1 MTTKK
6 IAINHLNVTQDIT
19 SQVQKI
25 LHEALESFD
34 LSPTASDL
42 ALAMFDLSPVASD
55 PALAMFD
62 LSPIPVVE
70 GHPSSF

>member
-1 MTTKK
+1 M
-6 IAINHLNVTQDIT
+6 
-19 SQVQKI
+19 
-25 LHEALESFD
+25 HEALESLD

>member
-1 MTTKK
+1 MKLL
-6 IAINHLNVTQDIT
+6 NHLI
-19 SQVQKI
+19 
-25 LHEALESFD
+25 
-34 LSPTASDL
+34 SPTASDL
-42 ALAMFDLSPVASD
+42 ALAMFDLSPASD

>member
-1 MTTKK
+1 
-6 IAINHLNVTQDIT
+6 
-19 SQVQKI
+19 

-42 ALAMFDLSPVASD
+42 ALATFDLSPVASD

-62 LSPIPVVE
+62 LYPAVFDLSPIPVVE

>member
-1 MTTKK
+1 
-6 IAINHLNVTQDIT
+6 
-19 SQVQKI
+19 

-34 LSPTASDL
+34 LSPTVSDL
-42 ALAMFDLSPVASD
+42 ALATFDLSPVASD